1 VEARRVRGVTLSCFG
16 GPPSRMDTWILYFW
30 PFVGSWIWIDQTNCW
45 LDWNMSAGLPLT
57 LWYVQSTKKQRP
69 SMQMQAGAAVGVGP
83 CSGGTAALHKPAAGR
98 HACASCTCCMHMCVR
113 ARRLDRTDTDPRVRS
128 RRCNAYA
135 CIAPSH
141 PMHPAATSCSCSLQA
156 QQRHDTTQQA
166 AGPNRRA
173 PGGSLVTAPYT
184 YTVRGSHSSHCG
196 PWTASAG
203 SRRPGACSAV
213 HSSPCYCSSAAR
225 RVLAMYCTARLT

>member
-1 VEARRVRGVTLSCFG
+1 MEARRVRGVTLSCFG

-128 RRCNAYA
+128 RRCNVMHASRRPIPCTPPQRAVAAA
-135 CIAPSH
+135 C
-141 PMHPAATSCSCSLQA
+141 
-156 QQRHDTTQQA
+156 RHNRDTT
-166 AGPNRRA
+166 R
-173 PGGSLVTAPYT
+173 
-184 YTVRGSHSSHCG
+184 H
-196 PWTASAG
+196 
-203 SRRPGACSAV
+203 SRRPGRIGVRLEDHWSPLRTRTTLFAAATHRTVDHGLHLLARVDPVRAV
-213 HSSPCYCSSAAR
+213 QCIQVPATALALLAEYSP
-225 RVLAMYCTARLT
+225 CTARLG

>member
-1 VEARRVRGVTLSCFG
+1 
-16 GPPSRMDTWILYFW
+16 MDIIFLAF
-30 PFVGSWIWIDQTNCW
+30 CW
-45 LDWNMSAGLPLT
+45 LLDLDRPDQLLAGLEHVC
-57 LWYVQSTKKQRP
+57 WFAADVKKQRP
-69 SMQMQAGAAVGVGP
+69 SMQAGAAVGVGP
-83 CSGGTAALHKPAAGR
+83 CSASGGTAALQKPAGR
-98 HACASCTCCMHMCVR
+98 HACAVLHACVCVHD
-113 ARRLDRTDTDPRVRS
+113 DRTGRTRTPGPRVRS
-128 RRCNAYA
+128 RRCNTYA

-184 YTVRGSHSSHCG
+184 YYTVRGSHSPHCG

>member
-1 VEARRVRGVTLSCFG
+1 VRCCG
-16 GPPSRMDTWILYFW
+16 GTQSTRCDLVLFWWATVQDGYMDIIFLAF
-30 PFVGSWIWIDQTNCW
+30 CW
-45 LDWNMSAGLPLT
+45 LLDLDRPDQLLAGLEHVC
-57 LWYVQSTKKQRP
+57 WFAADVKKQRP

-184 YTVRGSHSSHCG
+184 YYTVRGSHSPHCG

-213 HSSPCYCSSAAR
+213 HVHSSPCYC
-225 RVLAMYCTARLT
+225 